1 MTRLLLLIITCSIL
15 SACASKQVHL
25 ASAPYCYTDETHVV
39 QAGEETIVNSETI
52 LECTDRPGAQAAIQ
66 RAGIDVGCEEFWYTE
81 TRNGSRFP
89 VRGVRCEKLDGS
101 WEILDIN
108 GYVN

>member
-1 MTRLLLLIITCSIL
+1 MTKLLLLIITCSIL
-15 SACASKQVHL
+15 TACSGRQGNLV
-25 ASAPYCYTDETHVV
+25 SQGQYCYTDQEIHID
-39 QAGEETIVNSETI
+39 QAGEIDSTTT

-81 TRNGSRFP
+81 TRNGSNFP

-101 WEILDIN
+101 WEILNID